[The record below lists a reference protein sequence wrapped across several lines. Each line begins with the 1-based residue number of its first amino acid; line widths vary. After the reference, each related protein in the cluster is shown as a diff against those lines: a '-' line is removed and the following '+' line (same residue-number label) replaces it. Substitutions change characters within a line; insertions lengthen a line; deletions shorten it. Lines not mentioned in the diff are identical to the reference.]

1 MGTIGWPAGPHL
13 RLGARTE
20 RMDLGRSFLSTP
32 SLHREGFSCR
42 VLSLRLLRAVI
53 DMRTVQCTTSSAST
67 GRKSSPMICSPLRE
81 LTFRAQRF
89 GRDDTQ
95 RLLS

>member
-67 GRKSSPMICSPLRE
+67 GRKSSPMICSPQSWSRLSE
-81 LTFRAQRF
+81 QSFRVNRWSLCR
-89 GRDDTQ
+89 G
-95 RLLS
+95 